1 MLLTMAARKF
11 KAGPAKSGLL
21 ANAWPVAVTGPIRSQ
36 DSEVAGVRSYTM
48 GRRLS
53 GFGMAIRAMT
63 IQRVSGAIRK
73 ELLDLARTSLHAC
86 PVD

>member
-1 MLLTMAARKF
+1 MAARKF

-36 DSEVAGVRSYTM
+36 DSEVAGVRSYRSCTM

>member
-1 MLLTMAARKF
+1 
-11 KAGPAKSGLL
+11 
-21 ANAWPVAVTGPIRSQ
+21 
-36 DSEVAGVRSYTM
+36 
-48 GRRLS
+48 
-53 GFGMAIRAMT
+53 MAIPAMT